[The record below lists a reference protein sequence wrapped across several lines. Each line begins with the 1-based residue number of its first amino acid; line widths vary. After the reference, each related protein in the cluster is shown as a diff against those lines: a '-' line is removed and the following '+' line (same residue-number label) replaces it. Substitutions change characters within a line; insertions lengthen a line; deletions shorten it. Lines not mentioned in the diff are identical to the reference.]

1 MPAAGTALQC
11 KALAAT
17 KDPSMMELLRSINA
31 CHKGNYKD
39 IPIIIKKAVTVC
51 DVITLDRAVRKNVVS
66 VVYFVQRIDP
76 AETDADS
83 KKLRKL
89 LDKLEQRA
97 RSKYPKMN
105 VDEGSLNRLLS
116 APFRQRPLPK
126 LLTAFQSMALVVA
139 EGDGTSI
146 SGLIEVQTK
155 EPMVKSGDNSLS
167 GLFSAELTTPVHETV
182 DNSIAGSISV
192 TIFN

>member
-17 KDPSMMELLRSINA
+17 KDPSMMELLCSIYA

-76 AETDADS
+76 AERDADPD
-83 KKLRKL
+83 KLRFIVNFV
-89 LDKLEQRA
+89 ENA
-97 RSKYPKMN
+97 
-105 VDEGSLNRLLS
+105 V
-116 APFRQRPLPK
+116 
-126 LLTAFQSMALVVA
+126 
-139 EGDGTSI
+139 
-146 SGLIEVQTK
+146 
-155 EPMVKSGDNSLS
+155 
-167 GLFSAELTTPVHETV
+167 
-182 DNSIAGSISV
+182 
-192 TIFN
+192 